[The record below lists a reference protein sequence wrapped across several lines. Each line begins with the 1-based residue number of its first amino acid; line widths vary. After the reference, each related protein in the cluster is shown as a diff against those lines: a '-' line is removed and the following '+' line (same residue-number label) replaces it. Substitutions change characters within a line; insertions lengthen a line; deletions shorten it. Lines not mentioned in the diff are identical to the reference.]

1 MCLIADLLILFLLH
15 KEANNQLR
23 FWWAENQD
31 QSLLVGQCS
40 ESTGQTNWPEGRWQ
54 ILSPRSCCCRR
65 ERGLQWL
72 LQDLWLTTQ
81 ESKTDRKGQ
90 LWRYRESKCRSLRPP
105 LCHLIAEYFGQVSF
119 SHLLSLQLCYE
130 WAQNFSS
137 QCQGLKDWYG
147 GAAWQSG
154 AHRSVWYSYFP
165 REELS
170 SITSKKVTSLVRVV
184 TCLCRSCGS
193 GGGGNS
199 AVC

>member
-15 KEANNQLR
+15 KETNNQLR

-119 SHLLSLQLCYE
+119 SHLLSPQLCCYE

-137 QCQGLKDWYG
+137 QCQGLNDWYG
-147 GAAWQSG
+147 RVG
-154 AHRSVWYSYFP
+154 HIEVCDT
-165 REELS
+165 L
-170 SITSKKVTSLVRVV
+170 TSQEKSFLPLQAKRKVTSLVRVV

-193 GGGGNS
+193 GGGENS